1 MPASPAPPLLTP
13 VSTHVEVVAPGT
25 HVEVVAE
32 VAHGRTWVKDDRLLK
47 GHEINGPVPH
57 REWFVLDSMGER
69 IGRVNTDKARCM
81 SRLDF
86 FLLMFP
92 PEHLTRIIA
101 MTNEQLRSK
110 ERKEITKGEL
120 LKFFGVIILG
130 TRLEFG
136 SRSDLWATT
145 SLSSF
150 IDAPKFGEK
159 TGMSRA
165 RFDQIWSSIRF
176 SHQPRQRPDHR
187 GYEE

>member
-1 MPASPAPPLLTP
+1 MT
-13 VSTHVEVVAPGT
+13 E
-25 HVEVVAE
+25 
-32 VAHGRTWVKDDRLLK
+32 
-47 GHEINGPVPH
+47 

-136 SRSDLWATT
+136 SRSDLWAMT

-159 TGMSRA
+159 TGMSTTFYVFYVSRIL
-165 RFDQIWSSIRF
+165 FYYLVSILT
-176 SHQPRQRPDHR
+176 SLSIHWHSYSKLHQSTQLLHICSISYPRLLSRELLLIP
-187 GYEE
+187 